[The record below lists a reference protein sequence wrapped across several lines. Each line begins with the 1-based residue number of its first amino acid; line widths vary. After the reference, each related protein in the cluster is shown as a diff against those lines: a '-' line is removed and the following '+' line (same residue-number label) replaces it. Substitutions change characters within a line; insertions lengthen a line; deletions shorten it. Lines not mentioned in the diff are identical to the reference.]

1 MSKLQNMAT
10 LRESN
15 ETERQTINDS
25 KLRLE
30 RINRKKSKE
39 IVSKNK
45 FEGDFFLDVDD
56 TSPTKVN
63 LSD

>member
-45 FEGDFFLDVDD
+45 FEGDFFS
-56 TSPTKVN
+56 T
-63 LSD
+63 